1 MKNKLYVGCGLTHA
15 PEEFKQEV
23 LRFRNALEKD
33 FDVLKFVGISPET
46 PAAQVYEHDIACV
59 QASDLL
65 VGVCDENSTGLGWEM
80 GYGVALGK
88 RILAVAHHDAHITKM
103 VVGAGESDQAPTV
116 QFERYTRLIDDV
128 IPMIHQVF
136 AQEVTIDQLAEY

>member
-46 PAAQVYEHDIACV
+46 PAAQVYQHDIACV

-65 VGVCDENSTGLGWEM
+65 VGVCDENSTGLGMEM
-80 GYGVALGK
+80 GYGLVLGK
-88 RILAVAHHDAHITKM
+88 RILAVAHQNSLVTKM
-103 VVGAGESDQAPTV
+103 VTGAGESQTAPNFT
-116 QFERYTRLIDDV
+116 FARYENLVDDV
-128 IPMIHQVF
+128 VPMIHQVF